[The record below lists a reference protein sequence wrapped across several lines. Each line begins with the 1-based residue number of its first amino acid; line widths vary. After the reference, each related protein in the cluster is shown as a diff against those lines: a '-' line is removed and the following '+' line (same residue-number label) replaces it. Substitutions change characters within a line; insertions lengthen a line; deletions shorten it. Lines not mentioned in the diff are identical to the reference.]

1 MRKLGLSGNILS
13 TACCFLWPS
22 GNPEAPLLILQMVAP
37 WRYKGLI
44 GVALAA
50 SILQPASALA
60 GGSLQA
66 SIPFSSLNY
75 GQPIGNLAPTSV
87 GSSYNQ
93 SIYLGDGS
101 GNYNI
106 SLATSWTL
114 PSGLQLTFADGTPSI
129 GGLLQNASSFNISGS
144 APAPANIIWCFR
156 RSAPPIRR

>member
-1 MRKLGLSGNILS
+1 
-13 TACCFLWPS
+13 
-22 GNPEAPLLILQMVAP
+22 
-37 WRYKGLI
+37 LI
-44 GVALAA
+44 GVALAV

-60 GGSLQA
+60 GGGVQA

-75 GQPIGNLAPTSV
+75 EQPIGNIAPTSV
-87 GSSYNQ
+87 GNSYNQ
-93 SIYLGDGS
+93 SIYIGDTS

-106 SLATSWTL
+106 SLANSWTL
-114 PSGLQLTFADGTPSI
+114 PSDLQLTFADGTPSI